1 MLGLVESVLSMTMD
15 VYRQSDR
22 QDSDTGEM
30 KKEWTFIQTLPCHAK
45 GIISNSATTRSSD
58 RQVFNNKYTNEQ
70 MLQIR
75 TIERLMP
82 NYKITNIKDSTG
94 MVIWKEVNYPTE
106 TPTVF
111 EVVGITPMLDA
122 LGRVIG
128 YSTNLK
134 RSENQTIGL

>member
-15 VYRQSDR
+15 IYKQSDS
-22 QDSDTGEM
+22 QDPDTGEI
-30 KKEWTFIQTLPCHAK
+30 KKEWSFIDTVSCHAK

-58 RQVFNNKYTNEQ
+58 RQQFGNKYTNEQ
-70 MLQIR
+70 MLQVR
-75 TIERLMP
+75 TIDRLMP
-82 NYKITNIKDSTG
+82 NYKVTNIKDSTG
-94 MVIWKEVNYPTE
+94 LVIWKEVNYPTE

-111 EVVGITPMLDA
+111 EVVGITPMMDA

-134 RSENQTIGL
+134 RSDNQTIGL